1 MNKNLKDTDNTDKRL
16 TEDHRIFSPI
26 QPERVSQLIE
36 KQLKEAIIKHHYR
49 AGDKLPSERD
59 LTQMFGASRSS
70 IREAIRSLERSGF
83 VIVKKGVHGG
93 AFVLKKG
100 DTKGI
105 TNHLRDVLRLR
116 EVSLEEVLRARL
128 IIEPGV
134 AAEAARNVSEEDIRL
149 LEEITSDQLES
160 FDPEN
165 PVMQHDR
172 NPRFHR
178 ILAELTGNQV
188 LMIIQEMLME
198 IHAHRMNKIKLDKKA
213 IKKITSQH
221 QGIIDALKKK
231 DSKLA
236 YDIVKDHVLSVHTM
250 HEQLDDQDI

>member
-1 MNKNLKDTDNTDKRL
+1 MNKNTEQTENTGIKV
-16 TEDHRIFSPI
+16 TEGHRIFSPV
-26 QPERVSQLIE
+26 QSERVSQLIE

-59 LTQMFGASRSS
+59 LAQMFGASRSS
-70 IREAIRSLERSGF
+70 IREAIRSLERAGF
-83 VIVKKGVHGG
+83 VVVKKGVQGG

-100 DTKGI
+100 STKVI

-128 IIEPGV
+128 IIEPEV
-134 AAEAARNVSEEDIRL
+134 AAEAAKNASDEDIRL
-149 LEEITSDQLES
+149 LEEITSDQLKS

-165 PVMQHDR
+165 PVTQYDR

-178 ILAELTGNQV
+178 VLAELAGNQV
-188 LMIIQEMLME
+188 LMIVQEILME
-198 IHAHRMNKIKLDKKA
+198 IHAHRMNKIKLDKHA
-213 IKKITSQH
+213 IKRITSQH

-231 DSKLA
+231 DSRLA
-236 YDIVKDHVLSVHTM
+236 RDRVKKHVLSVHEL
-250 HEQLDDQDI
+250 HEQLDEQDI